1 MFDNIL
7 KMLFFY
13 IFFTFSQLP
22 NKFYNRK
29 FQYINLKETKIKI
42 KSFIKLL
49 NSVKLREGGKKSE
62 RLRGKERGRSREG

>member
-1 MFDNIL
+1 
-7 KMLFFY
+7 MLFFY
-13 IFFTFSQLP
+13 KFFTFFHPFFQLP
-22 NKFYNRK
+22 NKFYIKK